1 MYVQPSPPPAAPS
14 RSSSTTNLHLL
25 TKHHVTM
32 TTDVLGNA
40 YLAVFFAT
48 KHATSDLEAAM
59 KAYKQAVRESVRAWG
74 QAALHQPHAQL

>member
-1 MYVQPSPPPAAPS
+1 
-14 RSSSTTNLHLL
+14 
-25 TKHHVTM
+25 M